1 MAVAVVVVKVVPK
14 AEIQRAAHL
23 APAAMWVVTVWAIA
37 LHAMANAPSL
47 VTVHHAAVNVQRAMA
62 IASLEMDKAKALV
75 RLASLT
81 TVARAAMH
89 HVHRVTLTHL
99 APHAVT
105 TMTSS
110 PAPTRTWAPKAA

>member
-47 VTVHHAAVNVQRAMA
+47 ETAHHAAVTAQRAMA
-62 IASLEMDKAKALV
+62 IASLEMDKALA